1 VTNQSL
7 AQSYLVKAQKR
18 LKALAVL
25 RDEGAHSD
33 VVREAQELVEL
44 ALKGMLRAVGIEPP
58 KFHDVGGLLI
68 EHEAKFSQ
76 EVRGQLPRAAE
87 ISKRLRRE
95 RELAFYGEID
105 FIPTEEYS
113 ATDAERAYGEAAWV
127 LALASEVIDRLRP
140 GAPA

>member
-1 VTNQSL
+1 LTNQGL
-7 AQSYLVKAQKR
+7 ARSYLLKAQKR

-25 RDEGAHSD
+25 RDEQAHSD

-68 EHEAKFSQ
+68 EHDTKFSTD
-76 EVRGQLPRAAE
+76 VRERLRRAAE

-95 RELAFYGEID
+95 RELAFYGDID

-113 ATDAERAYGEAAWV
+113 ATDGERAYGDAAWIV
-127 LALASEVIDRLRP
+127 ALATDVIDRLP
-140 GAPA
+140 S

>member
-1 VTNQSL
+1 MTNETL
-7 AQSYLVKAQKR
+7 ARSYLVKAQKR

-58 KFHDVGGLLI
+58 KFHDVGGLLL
-68 EHEAKFSQ
+68 EHEAKFSR
-76 EVRGQLPRAAE
+76 EVRDRLARAAE

-95 RELAFYGEID
+95 RELAFDGDID
-105 FIPTEEYS
+105 FIPTQEYS
-113 ATDAERAYGEAAWV
+113 ASDGERAYADAAWIAT
-127 LALASEVIDRLRP
+127 LAADVIGRLP
-140 GAPA
+140 S

>member
-1 VTNQSL
+1 MTNQSL
-7 AQSYLVKAQKR
+7 ARSYLVKAQKR

-68 EHEAKFSQ
+68 EHKAKFSA
-76 EVRGQLPRAAE
+76 EVREQLARAAQ

-95 RELAFYGEID
+95 RELAFYGDID

-113 ATDAERAYGEAAWV
+113 AADAERAYADAAWV
-127 LALASEVIDRLRP
+127 AALASEAIDRLSS
-140 GAPA
+140 

>member
-1 VTNQSL
+1 VTNASL
-7 AQSYLVKAQKR
+7 ARSYLVKAQKR

-44 ALKGMLRAVGIEPP
+44 ALKGVLRAVGIEPP
-58 KFHDVGGLLI
+58 KFHDVGGLLL
-68 EHEAKFSQ
+68 EHAAKLPGHAGD
-76 EVRGQLPRAAE
+76 RLPRAAE

-95 RELAFYGEID
+95 RELAFYGDID

-113 ATDAERAYGEAAWV
+113 AADAVRAYDEAAWV
-127 LALASEVIDRLRP
+127 VVLATDVIGGLETP
-140 GAPA
+140 

>member
-1 VTNQSL
+1 MTNQSL
-7 AQSYLVKAQKR
+7 ARSYLVKAQKR

-25 RDEGAHSD
+25 QDEGAYSD

-58 KFHDVGGLLI
+58 KFHDVGGLLL
-68 EHEAKFSQ
+68 EHHTKFFVELQ
-76 EVRGQLPRAAE
+76 ERLPRAAE

-95 RELAFYGEID
+95 RELAFYGDID

-113 ATDAERAYGEAAWV
+113 ESDGQRAYGDAAWIV
-127 LALASEVIDRLRP
+127 TLATEAIDRLSS
-140 GAPA
+140 